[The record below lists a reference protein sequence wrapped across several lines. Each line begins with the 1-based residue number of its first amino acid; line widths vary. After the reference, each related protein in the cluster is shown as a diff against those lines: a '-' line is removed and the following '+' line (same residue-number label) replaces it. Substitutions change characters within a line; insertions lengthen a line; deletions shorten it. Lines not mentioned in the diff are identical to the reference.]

1 MRSLLVAA
9 AVVALFLA
17 AGACGSQ
24 ITVPDQGVI
33 VLGCRTP
40 SFCYRVD
47 CDCLRASTVGPPDDN
62 SPGGVCVI
70 TAVCD
75 DNLPPSKTDDPG
87 SCYCPAAVPVDM
99 AGVPAGADLG
109 PPIDV
114 QCQEP
119 QMLCVGRGPVCTGGG
134 AHCLPAGSSDCSA
147 DGDPPQLVP
156 VDGQPTLEPRCQY
169 TDDVCCPG
177 TELDAGIP
185 ETD

>member
-9 AVVALFLA
+9 AAVALFLA

-24 ITVPDQGVI
+24 ITVPDQGV
-33 VLGCRTP
+33 VVVGCRTP
-40 SFCYRVD
+40 SFCYRLD
-47 CDCLRASTVGPPDDN
+47 CDCIRANTAGPPDDVTPV
-62 SPGGVCVI
+62 SKKSCVV
-70 TAVCD
+70 TPVCD
-75 DNLPPSKTDDPG
+75 DNLPPSMTDDPG
-87 SCYCPAAVPVDM
+87 SCYCPASANVTSDM
-99 AGVPAGADLG
+99 GADG
-109 PPIDV
+109 GTGVDV
-114 QCQEP
+114 QCLEP
-119 QMLCVGRGPVCTGGG
+119 QMLCVGKGRVCTGGG
-134 AHCLPAGSSDCSA
+134 AHCLPAGATDCSA